1 MIMVTNI
8 FASMENI
15 LGCEFKIWTKTVN
28 FYKWQKLVQY
38 VFEGVLFFLNMR
50 LVSMTWIESSSHFIY
65 TYAKP
70 NNKYHHIE
78 EWLESLQMEWH
89 EYDKNQIRTGFLYFF
104 ISTNVTYH
112 TVLAFQQCTDNLFAK
127 IWQIIHPEFF
137 SQFLQDI

>member
-89 EYDKNQIRTGFLYFF
+89 EYDKNQIRTGFLY
-104 ISTNVTYH
+104 I
-112 TVLAFQQCTDNLFAK
+112 ALFRQMWL
-127 IWQIIHPEFF
+127 ITRFLRF
-137 SQFLQDI
+137 SSALTICLPKFDR